1 MRQSHLALGFGTYCH
16 LPLLPPGLLQD
27 TRMYGNQ
34 RRGEREAEHRLR
46 RSPRE
51 RGLPDR
57 GALVA
62 ASPGALCDG
71 AECPGLLGGA
81 VGGGLTSPDD
91 AGEMSCR

>member
-16 LPLLPPGLLQD
+16 LPLLPPGLLQG

-34 RRGEREAEHRLR
+34 RRGEREAEHSTGGARVTGAFLT
-46 RSPRE
+46 
-51 RGLPDR
+51 

-62 ASPGALCDG
+62 ASPGAPCDG
-71 AECPGLLGGA
+71 AECPGLLRGA

-91 AGEMSCR
+91 AGAMSCG

>member
-1 MRQSHLALGFGTYCH
+1 MATREEEKEKLSTGPGG
-16 LPLLPPGLLQD
+16 PPC
-27 TRMYGNQ
+27 
-34 RRGEREAEHRLR
+34 
-46 RSPRE
+46 E